1 MSATIGGKDIE
12 KESMLQEKTV
22 VDIYIGIFFDGTN
35 NNKVQAAIGR
45 RFRQESKVNAKGFAY
60 VDQQSQEQ
68 LLQDDRKRY
77 AISSKSK
84 DEAENREVAEILDD
98 KVSDEV
104 YGKYRNSN
112 SQNVSYTNVAILES
126 FYKTDATHYS
136 LYVEGSGSDMDF
148 DSTGA
153 DFIGLALGA
162 GDNGVVAKVGKALDF
177 ISNFILSSKPN
188 GQKYRLHF
196 DVFGFSRGATAARI
210 FNYIVYSDKI
220 AQKSGNEGLKKNSD
234 SFVKKLQPEK
244 DIESKEVEYL
254 GIFDTVGSVGV
265 VHSDN
270 VAQYGLWA
278 TDMCRRVVHLCGM
291 DELRKNFAIIDIESS
306 VHSNGLELFLP
317 GCHTDIGGGI
327 SMGRDEPAIINKVDF
342 AGVKIVSQKVKNTML
357 TPMNFFLREN
367 EDNTRQNLRFI
378 CVDPANPD
386 TQQPVTVDTLIEM
399 GWIDED
405 KQVDEFNESLAGN
418 LGNYYTEGTFNIS
431 MFRHVRYGYSN
442 VSLALMVEDA
452 VKERCD
458 MFNFRTELFP
468 IPTDNIVEEVYNKAK
483 TQMQSGRSG
492 RIAISPSDYAH
503 LRRKYLH
510 YSANERLAT
519 LSSNQWLVNAPYVYN
534 SEDQDEQSILTRL
547 VYQGIFSE
555 QPVVTTLIDLL

>member
-220 AQKSGNEGLKKNSD
+220 AQKSGNEELKKNSD

>member
-1 MSATIGGKDIE
+1 M
-12 KESMLQEKTV
+12 
-22 VDIYIGIFFDGTN
+22 
-35 NNKVQAAIGR
+35 
-45 RFRQESKVNAKGFAY
+45 
-60 VDQQSQEQ
+60 
-68 LLQDDRKRY
+68 
-77 AISSKSK
+77 
-84 DEAENREVAEILDD
+84 
-98 KVSDEV
+98 
-104 YGKYRNSN
+104 
-112 SQNVSYTNVAILES
+112 
-126 FYKTDATHYS
+126 
-136 LYVEGSGSDMDF
+136 
-148 DSTGA
+148 
-153 DFIGLALGA
+153 
-162 GDNGVVAKVGKALDF
+162 
-177 ISNFILSSKPN
+177 
-188 GQKYRLHF
+188 
-196 DVFGFSRGATAARI
+196 
-210 FNYIVYSDKI
+210 
-220 AQKSGNEGLKKNSD
+220 
-234 SFVKKLQPEK
+234 
-244 DIESKEVEYL
+244 
-254 GIFDTVGSVGV
+254 
-265 VHSDN
+265 
-270 VAQYGLWA
+270 
-278 TDMCRRVVHLCGM
+278 
-291 DELRKNFAIIDIESS
+291 
-306 VHSNGLELFLP
+306 
-317 GCHTDIGGGI
+317 
-327 SMGRDEPAIINKVDF
+327 DF

-431 MFRHVRYGYSN
+431 MFRHVQYGYSN

-555 QPVVTTLIDLL
+555 QPVVTALIDLL

>member
-12 KESMLQEKTV
+12 KESMLQEMTV

-220 AQKSGNEGLKKNSD
+220 AQKSGNEELKKNSD

>member
-12 KESMLQEKTV
+12 KESMLQEMTV

-98 KVSDEV
+98 KVSDDV

-188 GQKYRLHF
+188 GQKYRLYF

-220 AQKSGNEGLKKNSD
+220 AQKSGNEELKKNSD

-431 MFRHVRYGYSN
+431 MFRHVQYGYSN

>member
-1 MSATIGGKDIE
+1 
-12 KESMLQEKTV
+12 MLQEKTV

-220 AQKSGNEGLKKNSD
+220 AQKSGNEELKKNSD

-357 TPMNFFLREN
+357 TPMKFFLREN

>member
-220 AQKSGNEGLKKNSD
+220 AQKSGNEELKKNSD

-405 KQVDEFNESLAGN
+405 KQVDEFNESLAEN

>member
-220 AQKSGNEGLKKNSD
+220 AQKSGNEELKKNSD

-547 VYQGIFSE
+547 VYQGIFLE

>member
-77 AISSKSK
+77 AILSKSK

-177 ISNFILSSKPN
+177 ISNFILSSKPD

-220 AQKSGNEGLKKNSD
+220 AQKSGNEELKKNSD

>member
-1 MSATIGGKDIE
+1 
-12 KESMLQEKTV
+12 
-22 VDIYIGIFFDGTN
+22 
-35 NNKVQAAIGR
+35 
-45 RFRQESKVNAKGFAY
+45 
-60 VDQQSQEQ
+60 
-68 LLQDDRKRY
+68 
-77 AISSKSK
+77 
-84 DEAENREVAEILDD
+84 
-98 KVSDEV
+98 
-104 YGKYRNSN
+104 
-112 SQNVSYTNVAILES
+112 
-126 FYKTDATHYS
+126 
-136 LYVEGSGSDMDF
+136 MDF

-220 AQKSGNEGLKKNSD
+220 AQKSGNEELKKNSD

-431 MFRHVRYGYSN
+431 MFRHVQYGYSN

>member
-220 AQKSGNEGLKKNSD
+220 AQKSGNEELKKNSD

-244 DIESKEVEYL
+244 DIESKEVEFL

>member
-1 MSATIGGKDIE
+1 M
-12 KESMLQEKTV
+12 
-22 VDIYIGIFFDGTN
+22 
-35 NNKVQAAIGR
+35 R
-45 RFRQESKVNAKGFAY
+45 
-60 VDQQSQEQ
+60 
-68 LLQDDRKRY
+68 
-77 AISSKSK
+77 
-84 DEAENREVAEILDD
+84 
-98 KVSDEV
+98 
-104 YGKYRNSN
+104 
-112 SQNVSYTNVAILES
+112 
-126 FYKTDATHYS
+126 
-136 LYVEGSGSDMDF
+136 
-148 DSTGA
+148 
-153 DFIGLALGA
+153 
-162 GDNGVVAKVGKALDF
+162 
-177 ISNFILSSKPN
+177 
-188 GQKYRLHF
+188 
-196 DVFGFSRGATAARI
+196 

-220 AQKSGNEGLKKNSD
+220 AQKSGNEELKKNSD

-431 MFRHVRYGYSN
+431 MFRHVQYGYSN